1 MGIRQQAWEQSML
14 FVLMWALIG
23 LLLVCWTAA
32 AWGLHLAA
40 QWLAGLAPARLE
52 AATTAAGDAA
62 RQAVTLRGLPEW
74 LTAGLPAGVV
84 EAWLAWAQ
92 SFLPSLQSLL
102 VQAPALV
109 GWLSPVILIGWGL
122 GALLLLLAGIA
133 LHLVIRLFAGRRTPP
148 ATPAQP

>member
-1 MGIRQQAWEQSML
+1 ML
-14 FVLMWALIG
+14 FAVIWVMIG
-23 LLLVCWTAA
+23 LLLVFWTAA

-40 QWLAGLAPARLE
+40 QWLAGLAPAKLE

-62 RQAVTLRGLPEW
+62 RQAVPLLGLPEW

-92 SFLPSLQSLL
+92 SFLPWLQSLQQQ
-102 VQAPALV
+102 VPAMV
-109 GWLSPVILIGWGL
+109 GWLSPAIWIGWGL

-133 LHLVIRLFAGRRTPP
+133 LHVVIRVFAGHHTPP
-148 ATPAQP
+148 ATSVTPAQP

>member
-1 MGIRQQAWEQSML
+1 ML
-14 FVLMWALIG
+14 FALAWIMIG
-23 LLLVCWTAA
+23 LFLVFWTAA

-40 QWLAGLAPARLE
+40 QWLAGLAPAKLE

-62 RQAVTLRGLPEW
+62 RQAVSLLGLPEW

-92 SFLPSLQSLL
+92 SFLPWLESLL
-102 VQAPALV
+102 LQAPALL
-109 GWLSPVILIGWGL
+109 GGLPPVIWIGWGL

-133 LHLVIRLFAGRRTPP
+133 LHVVIRLFAGPPTPP

>member
-1 MGIRQQAWEQSML
+1 ML
-14 FVLMWALIG
+14 YVLMWAMFG
-23 LLLVCWTAA
+23 LLFVFWTAA

-40 QWLAGLAPARLE
+40 QWFAGLAPAKLE

-62 RQAVTLRGLPEW
+62 RQAVPLLGLPEW

-92 SFLPSLQSLL
+92 SFLPWLERLQ
-102 VQAPALV
+102 QQIPALV
-109 GWLSPVILIGWGL
+109 DWLSPAIWIGWGL

-133 LHLVIRLFAGRRTPP
+133 LHVVIRLFAGRRTPP
-148 ATPAQP
+148 ATSVTPAQS